1 MADLTEEQKWL
12 YRRYNMTLASF
23 PSSIWFGVTNLF
35 SGRSAGR
42 LNQLGFSGFT
52 SGYHVTARGSL
63 AIFVVGIALHAHLGK
78 KLDVEYSSRLEV
90 LKTDKDPLKRSLRD

>member
-23 PSSIWFGVTNLF
+23 PFSICFGATNLF
-35 SGRSAGR
+35 SGLSAAR

-63 AIFVVGIALHAHLGK
+63 AIFVVGIALHAHLGN
-78 KLDVEYSSRLEV
+78 KLDVEYGNRLGV
-90 LKTDKDPLKRSLRD
+90 LKTDKGPLKRSRRE